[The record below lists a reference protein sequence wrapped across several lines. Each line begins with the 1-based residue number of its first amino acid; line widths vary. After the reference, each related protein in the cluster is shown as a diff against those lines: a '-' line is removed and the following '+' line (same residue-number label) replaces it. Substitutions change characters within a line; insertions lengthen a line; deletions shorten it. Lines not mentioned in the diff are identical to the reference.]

1 MVGSL
6 DVDDVSSQSMI
17 DRRSDRKQ
25 NIDQYMIDV
34 SLISAILTIL
44 FCLKASKKFI
54 NERQFPSN
62 NLD

>member
-44 FCLKASKKFI
+44 FCLKASKNFI
-54 NERQFPSN
+54 NERQVPSN